1 MAPLSF
7 CSGFAD
13 ALHAIAE
20 VFGFFE
26 RAGNWAVVAQEDHMV
41 VLMLL
46 TFDVF
51 GDEQAGIGMGVAG
64 YGADGIVLDRVGR
77 NDGFF
82 FFPGEAAVG
91 CCEVTDVTAGGGIV
105 A

>member
-1 MAPLSF
+1 MAPLF
-7 CSGFAD
+7 FFLD
-13 ALHAIAE
+13 FENVFKAIAE

-77 NDGFF
+77 NDGVF

-91 CCEVTDVTAGGGIV
+91 CSEVTDVTAGGGIV